1 MKKLPQPPL
10 KRKILRK
17 TKMNKEDSIKW
28 NCSCDTGSSFTDVL
42 IRGSDGSLFTKKLLS
57 KNSEVYQN
65 PIVYAIKE
73 HLKTH
78 GGKIGTLRLGTTVG
92 INALVQR
99 KGASTLLL
107 VSKGFK
113 DLLKIGFQNR
123 ENLFNFKIEKPDSLY
138 SECYEIEGRIDRD
151 GNEIASLNI
160 SQIKECLKKTKCT
173 TCAICFMNSIKNPSH
188 EEEALEQCGDSGKF
202 QHISV
207 SHKTSPFIGMINR
220 CHTSVIDAYLHP
232 VVEDFVESVQKELGV
247 ERAQI
252 MKSDGTLQSLYSDL
266 ISGKNTIMSGP
277 AAGVIGAIETSAED
291 KAVNIDIGGC
301 TCDCSHFNGI
311 PEKTLDSKVEGFPI
325 RVPMLNINSVGAGG
339 GSILSFEDGRLQV
352 KNESSGSAACFGK
365 GAVLSL
371 TDALYALGQIKDQN
385 FPFPLDKSVVDK
397 ELNKVAKKVKTQTR
411 QILSNEELSEGFVKI
426 AVEKMASAIKKI
438 TIEKGRDITSG
449 YILNSFGGAAGGY
462 CCKIAD
468 ILGIQRISIHPLA
481 GVLSA
486 VGISLAP
493 VSSTRTKQINSEGYK
508 PHDLK
513 GLQTSTYLDVSTQLG
528 ENWPKENKILLE
540 EYADLKYEGSDHTLR
555 VKLEGDFKKSFEAL
569 HKQTYGFE
577 DTSRKIIIDT
587 LICEA
592 TAKSPFE
599 PPKFNIPIEGKSST
613 TQMYVDGGWQE
624 VPLIHR
630 HEMGQNQ
637 TLIGP
642 GIILGSTDTIVVD
655 PGWEAKIEKNGNLL
669 LTSTEQKKEEIGID
683 QVDPIQLEI
692 FSNKFKG
699 ICDEMAS
706 VLKQTASS
714 VNIKER
720 LDFSCGLFNKEGDLI
735 ANSLSIP
742 VHLGSMSDTV
752 REAIKRYPKMEI
764 GSVYLTNSPFTGGTH
779 LPDLTLIR
787 PIHFKDEL
795 QGFVASRAH
804 MSEIGGVTPSSL
816 PHNSTHIDQEGIL
829 IDMVQLSD
837 GYNEELLTDILED
850 HEWPCRN
857 IKEVIADLFAMQSA
871 CRRGILSFNSLCG
884 EVGQNVVQFYMDRI
898 LDNAEQIIR
907 NMLSNLKECG
917 YEYEMDNGQVIKVKI
932 IPNGNGECLF
942 DFTGTS
948 PQQGN
953 FNAPLAIVKAVILFV
968 LRSMIGKDIPLNDGI
983 LRPIRINVEEGSL
996 LNPTYPAAVV
1006 AGNTEVSQVLCTT
1019 LLNALGIMAESQ
1031 TTMNNI
1037 SFGNETDQNYFTVGG
1052 GSGAGDGF
1060 HGASAVHSN
1069 MTNSLQADPEI
1080 LEDRFNVRVNSL
1092 AIAKGTGGDGKFK
1105 GGDGLFLDLE
1115 FLEQMNLSII
1125 SSNRDRSPKGM
1136 NGGEDGAP
1144 GKNGLWKDNKIHEL
1158 KNVDSCE
1165 VYPGNQLLLRTP
1177 GGGGFGVA

>member
-1 MKKLPQPPL
+1 
-10 KRKILRK
+10 
-17 TKMNKEDSIKW
+17 MNKEVSYSASCDLGGTFLDTVIQGDDGSIYTSKILSNNPSAYDNAVVYSIKE
-28 NCSCDTGSSFTDVL
+28 F
-42 IRGSDGSLFTKKLLS
+42 I
-57 KNSEVYQN
+57 KNYGKN
-65 PIVYAIKE
+65 
-73 HLKTH
+73 
-78 GGKIGTLRLGTTVG
+78 GKIKNLRVG
-92 INALVQR
+92 STICTNSLLER
-99 KGASTLLL
+99 KGSPTLLL

-113 DLLKIGFQNR
+113 DILKIGFQNR
-123 ENLFNFKIEKPDSLY
+123 SNLFDFNIRKPY
-138 SECYEIEGRIDRD
+138 PIYTEVQEIEGRMDTH
-151 GNEIASLNI
+151 GKEIVYLNI
-160 SQIKECLKKTKCT
+160 NQIQECLEKTSCT
-173 TCAICFMNSIKNPSH
+173 SCAISFLHSIENSNH
-188 EEEALEQCGDSGKF
+188 EIEALERAGDINKF
-202 QHISV
+202 QYIATG
-207 SHKTSPFIGMINR
+207 HKVAGFRGYIDRTF
-220 CHTSVIDAYLHP
+220 TSVVDAYLSP
-232 VVEDFVESVQKELGV
+232 ILEKFVESLEKELDID
-247 ERAQI
+247 RIII
-252 MKSDGTLQSLYSDL
+252 MKSDGTLQSIHSDFLSGKDVL
-266 ISGKNTIMSGP
+266 ISGP
-277 AAGVIGAIETSAED
+277 AGGIVGAIKTSEFD
-291 KAVNIDIGGC
+291 NQICTDVGG
-301 TCDCSHFNGI
+301 TSFEVSHFNGAL
-311 PEKTLDSKVEGFPI
+311 EKSHKREIDSVP
-325 RVPMLNINSVGAGG
+325 VVTPMLDINTIAAGG
-339 GSILSFEDGRLQV
+339 GSVLKFEDNRFQV
-352 KNESSGSAACFGK
+352 GPESSGASPGPVCYGK
-365 GAVLSL
+365 GGGILSL
-371 TDALYALGQIKDQN
+371 TDSAYYLGRIQDQN
-385 FPFPLDKSVVDK
+385 FPFPLDKDSVEN
-397 ELNKVAKKVKTQTR
+397 ELGKVAKKVKSKTSQE
-411 QILSNEELSEGFVKI
+411 ISNEEVSEGFIKV
-426 AVEKMASAIKKI
+426 AVEKMASAIKTM
-438 TIEKGRDITSG
+438 TIDKGHDATECL
-449 YILNSFGGAAGGY
+449 LNSFGGAGGGY

-468 ILGIQRISIHPLA
+468 VLGIQKVSIHPLA

-569 HKQTYGFE
+569 HKQTYGFK
-577 DTSRKIIIDT
+577 DTNRKIIIDT

-613 TQMYVDGGWQE
+613 TQMYVDGEWQE

-692 FSNKFKG
+692 FSNKFKS

-742 VHLGSMSDTV
+742 VHLGSMSESV
-752 REAIKRYPKMEI
+752 KEAIRRYPKMESGTI
-764 GSVYLTNSPFTGGTH
+764 LLTNDPYHGNTH

-787 PIHFKDEL
+787 PIHYRNQL
-795 QGFVASRAH
+795 QGFTATRGH
-804 MSEIGGVTPSSL
+804 MSDIGGDVPGSL
-816 PHNSTHIDQEGIL
+816 PHNSTHISQEGIL

-857 IKEVIADLFAMQSA
+857 VKEVIADLFAMQSA
-871 CRRGILSFNSLCG
+871 CRRGVLSFNSLCG
-884 EVGQNVVQFYMDRI
+884 EVGQDVVQFYMNNI

-907 NMLSNLKECG
+907 DMLSSLEECSD
-917 YEYEMDNGQVIKVKI
+917 EYEMDNGQVIKVKI
-932 IPNGNGECLF
+932 IPNGKGECLF

-983 LRPIRINVEEGSL
+983 LRPIKIIAPRGCL
-996 LNPTYPAAVV
+996 LNPEYPAAVV

-1019 LLNALGIMAESQ
+1019 LLNALGVMAESQ

-1052 GSGAGDGF
+1052 GSGAGQGF

-1092 AIAKGTGGDGKFK
+1092 AIAKGTGGNGKFK
-1105 GGDGLFLDLE
+1105 GGDGIFLDLE

-1144 GKNGLWKDNKIHEL
+1144 GKNGLWKDNNIYEL

-1177 GGGGFGVA
+1177 GGGGFGVE